1 MTKAKILYIDD
12 EKINL
17 SNFAASFKDEFEVIT
32 AISGNEGLEIF
43 RANHDIA
50 VIVADQRMPGM
61 SGVEMLTRI
70 YEMDTDPIRIIL
82 TGYINPQ
89 DIILAINQGHI
100 HQYIN
105 KPWNI
110 DQVRSILCQAVDK
123 YQLTRENKRLLKVL
137 AGKNEALQAA
147 NKQLIA
153 DIDLQARLERQ
164 NREAEIKMMSQ
175 AKMASLGQIATGIAH
190 EINQPL
196 TFIKIALESTA
207 RDVENQALNITEL
220 LEDINESQKQIRRI
234 TQIIDHLRTFGRNG
248 SDERNP
254 VNMPEALDCALI
266 LFKQK
271 IKAGGV
277 ELRITGADN
286 LPLVY
291 ANISKLEQVFTNL
304 IQNSMDALEDVG
316 NGCIDV
322 DFQSRDQQL
331 ITRFT
336 DNGQGMAPE
345 VREKVFE
352 PFFSTKETGRG
363 TGLGLSIIYGIV
375 SELNG
380 VIDCESTPGQGCT
393 FTITLPVLS
402 TDSTE

>member
-1 MTKAKILYIDD
+1 MAKAKILYIDD

-17 SNFAASFKDEFEVIT
+17 GNFAASFKDEFEVIT
-32 AISGNEGLEIF
+32 AVSGNEGLEIF

-61 SGVEMLTRI
+61 SGVEMLTGI
-70 YEMDTDPIRIIL
+70 YKMDPDPIRIIL

-89 DIILAINQGHI
+89 DIILAVNQGHI

-137 AGKNEALQAA
+137 AEKNEALQTA
-147 NKQLIA
+147 NKQLLA
-153 DIDLQARLERQ
+153 DIELQARLERQ

-207 RDVENQALNITEL
+207 RDVENQSLNIPEL

-234 TQIIDHLRTFGRNG
+234 TLIIDHLRTFGRNS
-248 SDERNP
+248 SDEQDL
-254 VNMPEALDCALI
+254 VNMPEALDSALI

-304 IQNSMDALEDVG
+304 IQNSMDALEDVDKG
-316 NGCIDV
+316 RIEV
-322 DFQSRDQQL
+322 DFQSQGRQL
-331 ITRFT
+331 VTRFI
-336 DNGQGMAPE
+336 DNGQGMGPE

-380 VIDCESTPGQGCT
+380 TIDCESAPGQGCT
-393 FTITLPVLS
+393 FTITLPILS
-402 TDSTE
+402 DPHKT

>member
-1 MTKAKILYIDD
+1 MAKAKILYIDD

-32 AISGNEGLEIF
+32 AISGNEGLDIF
-43 RANHDIA
+43 RVNHDIA

-70 YEMDTDPIRIIL
+70 YEMDPDPIRIIL

-137 AGKNEALQAA
+137 AEKNEALQRA

-234 TQIIDHLRTFGRNG
+234 TLIIDHLRTFGRNG
-248 SDERNP
+248 SDEQNP

-277 ELRITGADN
+277 ELRISGADN
-286 LPLVY
+286 LPLVN

-304 IQNSMDALEDVG
+304 IQNSMDALEDVE
-316 NGCIDV
+316 NGRIEV
-322 DFQSRDQQL
+322 DFQSCGQQV
-331 ITRFT
+331 ITRFI

-380 VIDCESTPGQGCT
+380 IIDCESTLGRGCT
-393 FTITLPVLS
+393 FTITLPVLN

>member
-1 MTKAKILYIDD
+1 MAKAKILYIDD

-43 RANHDIA
+43 KTYHDIA

-70 YEMDTDPIRIIL
+70 YEMDTAPIRIIL

-110 DQVRSILCQAVDK
+110 DQVRSILSQAVDK
-123 YQLTRENKRLLKVL
+123 YQLTRENKRLLKIL

-147 NKQLIA
+147 NEQLIA
-153 DIDLQARLERQ
+153 DIDLQAKLERQ

-207 RDVENQALNITEL
+207 RDIENQALSITEL

-234 TQIIDHLRTFGRNG
+234 TLIIDHLRTFGRNS
-248 SDERNP
+248 SDERHP
-254 VNMPEALDCALI
+254 TNMPEALDSALI

-277 ELRITGADN
+277 ELLVTRADN
-286 LPLVY
+286 LPQVY
-291 ANISKLEQVFTNL
+291 GNISKLEQVFTNL
-304 IQNSMDALEDVG
+304 IQNSMDALEEVD
-316 NGCIDV
+316 NGRIEV
-322 DFQSRDQQL
+322 DFQPRGQQL
-331 ITRFT
+331 VTRFI
-336 DNGQGMAPE
+336 DNGQGMTPE
-345 VREKVFE
+345 VREKIFE

-363 TGLGLSIIYGIV
+363 TGLGLSIIYGII
-375 SELNG
+375 SELDG
-380 VIDCESTPGQGCT
+380 IIDCESAPGQGCT
-393 FTITLPVLS
+393 FTITLPILT
-402 TDSTE
+402 TDST

>member
-1 MTKAKILYIDD
+1 MAKAKILYVDD
-12 EKINL
+12 EEINL
-17 SNFAASFKDEFEVIT
+17 SNFTASFKDEFEVIP

-43 RANHDIA
+43 KADHDIA
-50 VIVADQRMPGM
+50 VIVADQRMPGI

-70 YEMDTDPIRIIL
+70 YEMNPDPIRIIL

-110 DQVRSILCQAVDK
+110 DQVRSILLQAIDK
-123 YQLTRENKRLLKVL
+123 YQLTKENKRLLKVL
-137 AGKNEALQAA
+137 AEKNEALQAA
-147 NKQLIA
+147 NQQLIA
-153 DIDLQARLERQ
+153 DIELQARLEHQ
-164 NREAEIKMMSQ
+164 NRENEIKMMSQ

-207 RDVENQALNITEL
+207 RDIENQTLNFDEL

-234 TQIIDHLRTFGRNG
+234 TLIIDHLRTFGRNN
-248 SDERNP
+248 SDELNP
-254 VNMPEALDCALI
+254 VNMPEALDSALI

-277 ELRITGADN
+277 ELLITGADN

-304 IQNSMDALEDVG
+304 IQNSMDTLEDVD
-316 NGCIDV
+316 NGRIEV
-322 DFQSRDQQL
+322 AFQQRDGQL
-331 ITRFT
+331 ITRFI
-336 DNGQGMAPE
+336 DNGMGMPPDI
-345 VREKVFE
+345 REKVFE

-363 TGLGLSIIYGIV
+363 TGLGLSIIYGIIC
-375 SELNG
+375 ELNG
-380 VIDCESTPGQGCT
+380 TIDCESAPGQGCV
-393 FTITLPVLS
+393 FTISLPTLL
-402 TDSTE
+402 

>member
-1 MTKAKILYIDD
+1 MAKVKILYIDD

-17 SNFAASFKDEFEVIT
+17 SNFTASFEGEFEVIT

-43 RANHDIA
+43 KSCHDIA
-50 VIVADQRMPGM
+50 VVVADQRMPGM

-70 YEMDTDPIRIIL
+70 YEMDPDPIRIIL

-89 DIILAINQGHI
+89 DIIQAVNQGHI

-110 DQVRSILCQAVDK
+110 DQVRSILFQAIDK
-123 YQLTRENKRLLKVL
+123 YQLTKENKRLLTVL
-137 AGKNEALQAA
+137 AEKNKALQTA
-147 NKQLIA
+147 NEQLIA
-153 DIDLQARLERQ
+153 DIELQAQLERQ
-164 NREAEIKMMSQ
+164 NRENEIKMMSQ

-196 TFIKIALESTA
+196 TFIKIALESTG
-207 RDVENQALNITEL
+207 RDIENQALNLDEL

-234 TQIIDHLRTFGRNG
+234 TLIIDHLRTFGRNG
-248 SDERNP
+248 SNELNP
-254 VNMPEALDCALI
+254 VNVPEALDSALI

-277 ELRITGADN
+277 ELRITKADN
-286 LPLVY
+286 LPLVH
-291 ANISKLEQVFTNL
+291 ANIPKLEQVFTNL
-304 IQNSMDALEDVG
+304 IQNSMDALEDMD
-316 NGCIDV
+316 NGRIEV
-322 DFQSRDQQL
+322 DFQQRDGQL
-331 ITRFT
+331 ITRFI
-336 DNGQGMAPE
+336 DNGHGMTPE
-345 VREKVFE
+345 VREKIFE

-380 VIDCESTPGQGCT
+380 IIDCESAPGRGCA
-393 FTITLPVLS
+393 FTISLPVLS
-402 TDSTE
+402 A